1 MRKLS
6 AEQRSMVLSALV
18 EGSSVNATARMCGVS
33 KITVLRLLSDAASL
47 CADYHDLMVRGL
59 QTQRAQADE
68 LWSYCG
74 CKAKTKKAGGMG
86 HGDTWTWVL
95 LDSDSKLCVSCL
107 VADRGAESA
116 KVFMEDAAGRIAS
129 RIQLTT
135 DGHGAYI
142 DAVDA
147 AFAGE
152 IDYSML
158 IKHFAEVRP
167 GEARYS
173 PARCT
178 GTTRKTV
185 TGRPDHDHTSTSFV
199 ERQNLTVRMGSRRFT
214 RLTNGFSK
222 RLESHVNAVH
232 LHYFHYNFVRK
243 HMTLKTTP
251 AVAAGIASKPMTM
264 LDFVHILENEER
276 VHGGRL
282 TDYLPAFPKAAA
294 SE

>member
-6 AEQRSMVLSALV
+6 AERRAAVLGALV
-18 EGSSVNATARMCGVS
+18 EGCSVNATARIHGVS
-33 KITVLRLLSDAASL
+33 KVTVLRLLSDVASL

-59 QTQRAQADE
+59 KTRRAQADE

-74 CKAKTKKAGGMG
+74 CKAKTKAHGGQG

-95 LDSDSKLCVSCL
+95 LDADSKLCVSYL
-107 VADRGAESA
+107 VADRSPASA
-116 KVFMEDAAGRIAS
+116 RAFMEDAAGRIAS

-135 DGHGAYI
+135 DGYAAYI
-142 DAVDA
+142 DAVDN
-147 AFAGE
+147 AFVGE
-152 IDYSML
+152 IDYGML
-158 IKHFAEVRP
+158 VKHFEAERP

-178 GTTRKTV
+178 GTTRRAV

-232 LHYFHYNFVRK
+232 LHYWHYNFARK

-251 AVAAGIASKPMTM
+251 AVAAGIAAKPMTM
-264 LDFVHILENEER
+264 LDLVHIMENEER
-276 VHGGRL
+276 IHGGRL
-282 TDYLPAFPKAAA
+282 TNYLPSPVSD